1 MAAKSNYLKGKIVE
15 EVLRNVGYTPVAT
28 VYLALYTSNPT
39 VADTGTEVT
48 GGSYARQAVTFGAH
62 SGGAVSNT
70 GEISFTALPAATITH
85 FGIRDAS
92 TAGNLLY
99 FGALSSAIITSA
111 GSEAVFAI
119 GDIDVSES

>member
-1 MAAKSNYLKGKIVE
+1 MAAKSNYLKGKVIE

-28 VYLALYTSNPT
+28 VYLALYTTNPT

-48 GGSYARQAVTFGAH
+48 GGSYARRSVTFGAH
-62 SGGAVSNT
+62 SGGVVSNT
-70 GEISFTALPAATITH
+70 NEVNFTAMPAATITH

-99 FGALSSAIITSA
+99 FGTLTSA
-111 GSEAVFAI
+111 VITTSGSEVTFAV
-119 GDIDVSES
+119 GDIDISET